1 MKNQNYKA
9 ILYNRYVLYFIL
21 LLSLV
26 NLYSFAIIGQYVY
39 VIIFVLVGY
48 LTYFFSKNMMVI
60 LFTAIVITNILKYG
74 KSISLERNLEG
85 LENIDE
91 SENQE
96 DHEGP
101 EHQTE
106 EQDYVGADEPQT
118 NELEYEFLPSEQ
130 PVDSILGIDKKLNEI
145 GNIENNTASLLETQK
160 ELMDN
165 MKSLEPMLQ
174 NANQILSKFEN
185 FQN

>member
-1 MKNQNYKA
+1 MKNQNYKT

-26 NLYSFAIIGQYVY
+26 NLYSFAIIGEYVY
-39 VIIFVLVGY
+39 VIIFILVGY

-60 LFTAIVITNILKYG
+60 LFTALVITNILKYG

-85 LENIDE
+85 LENLDDSDNQDE
-91 SENQE
+91 EVQE
-96 DHEGP
+96 D
-101 EHQTE
+101 QTE
-106 EQDYVGADEPQT
+106 DQDYVGADEPQT
-118 NELEYEFLPSEQ
+118 NELEYEFLPTEQ